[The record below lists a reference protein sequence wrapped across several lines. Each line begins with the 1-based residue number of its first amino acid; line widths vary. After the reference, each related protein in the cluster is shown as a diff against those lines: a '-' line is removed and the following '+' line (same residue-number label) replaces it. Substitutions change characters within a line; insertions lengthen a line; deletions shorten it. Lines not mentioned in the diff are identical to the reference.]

1 MLSSKW
7 PQRGAAFQPSRY
19 SAKRALPIRLP
30 EGMFTQIRRLL
41 DEPTGKLQGHVEV
54 DDTYMGGKRRT
65 GKRGRPSLDPNHP
78 PVFGM
83 VERRGKVHARVTK
96 DVRAKTIHPI
106 VKAFALPKTMI
117 FSDEMNA
124 YVGLNKHGYAHK
136 RIKHEQRM
144 YVMGDVHTNTIEG
157 F

>member
-1 MLSSKW
+1 
-7 PQRGAAFQPSRY
+7 
-19 SAKRALPIRLP
+19 
-30 EGMFTQIRRLL
+30 MFTQIRRLL
-41 DEPTGKLQGHVEV
+41 DEPTGKLQGRVEV

-96 DVRAKTIHPI
+96 DVRAETIHPI

-144 YVMGDVHTNTIEG
+144 YVMGDVHTNTIEC